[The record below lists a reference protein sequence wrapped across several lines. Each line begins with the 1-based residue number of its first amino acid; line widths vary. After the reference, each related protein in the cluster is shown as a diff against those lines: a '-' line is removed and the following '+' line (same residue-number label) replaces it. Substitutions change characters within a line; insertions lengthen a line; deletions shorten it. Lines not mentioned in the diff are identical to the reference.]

1 MASEPVNTPI
11 QSKYAEQLAA
21 DLATNQAEQAT
32 LTARLSQ
39 LQAEEKWLTS
49 AMESM
54 PPAGDAPAP
63 TSAELVAASPVADGV
78 AEAAV
83 PKPRARK
90 QAIGA
95 GPAKTASAKKT
106 SAAPAKK
113 TAAAKKTPA
122 KKTAA
127 AKKAPAT
134 VPAVEETVKPS
145 EPTLGQLLSE
155 MLSLQPG
162 EPKKVTE
169 IRTELEAA
177 HPERAKSDPVVRAAL
192 EKLAAKG
199 VLEKSNQQ
207 GTVFYTWPK
216 ASAPVAEV
224 PAQGNAEAVPAGA

>member
-21 DLATNQAEQAT
+21 DLASNQAEQAT

-39 LQAEEKWLTS
+39 LHAEEKWLTA

-54 PPAGDAPAP
+54 PPVGDAPAP
-63 TSAELVAASPVADGV
+63 TGADLVAAAPVAVGV

-83 PKPRARK
+83 PKPRANK
-90 QAIGA
+90 KADGA
-95 GPAKTASAKKT
+95 G
-106 SAAPAKK
+106 PAKK
-113 TAAAKKTPA
+113 TAAKKTAEAPA

-127 AKKAPAT
+127 AKKAPAKKTAAAKNAAAT
-134 VPAVEETVKPS
+134 VPAVEEAVKPS
-145 EPTLGQLLSE
+145 EPTLGQLLSDV
-155 MLSLQPG
+155 LSLQPG

-192 EKLAAKG
+192 EKLATKG

-216 ASAPVAEV
+216 ASAPAAEV
-224 PAQGNAEAVPAGA
+224 PAQENAEAVPAGA